1 MAETTDEFKKSKEAK
16 DEKGGGGWRVLAS
29 GLVLALLTAILTG
42 AISYAYGVAND
53 IRKAKLDFV
62 NAQIE
67 KLYGPVFASSQAG
80 RAIWNLFVEFH
91 WRNQDDPQDG
101 SPVFFDDSNP
111 PNVDQVRRW
120 RHWMRTVFQPLN
132 LKMEEAMVANSH
144 LLIGD
149 TLPPAFQDLIAHTEA
164 YKAVIATWTADD
176 FSECEQRAPR
186 PAAGTAC
193 PAVTALR
200 NTASI
205 RFPQAAAQCV
215 ADDYEKLKRRQ
226 QELQSGLILAFF
238 AGTVTRSPAC
248 DDTRLRP
255 APGYSLPEHTR

>member
-1 MAETTDEFKKSKEAK
+1 MSKEPVKRYTIK
-16 DEKGGGGWRVLAS
+16 DEKGGGGWRVSAS
-29 GLVLALLTAILTG
+29 GLVLALLTAIFTG

-67 KLYGPVFASSQAG
+67 KLYGPVFAASQAN
-80 RAIWNLFVEFH
+80 RAIWSLFEDFH
-91 WRNQDDPQDG
+91 WRNQEDPQDG
-101 SPVFFDDSNP
+101 SSAFFDDSKP

-132 LKMEEAMVANSH
+132 LKMEEAIVANSH

-164 YKAVIATWTADD
+164 YKAVIATWIADD
-176 FSECEQRAPR
+176 FSKCEQRAPR

-205 RFPQAAAQCV
+205 NFPLAAVKCV

-226 QELQSGLILAFF
+226 QELQSGLIFAFF
-238 AGTVTRSPAC
+238 AESVTRSPAC
-248 DDTRLRP
+248 DVTRPRGGQ
-255 APGYSLPEHTR
+255 PGYSLPPQTR